1 MSIGDTPGAR
11 MANIATAMLS
21 RSLPGTDD
29 KWPRLAAILGRQSIE
44 TSLERLWAVEQHPA
58 LGRASMRAQLLCA
71 DVYLGPDLGRRV
83 DYAWNAL
90 STGCHHHAYLLEP
103 TAGELAAHLET
114 ATALDEA
121 VTAITATS
129 TAG

>member
-11 MANIATAMLS
+11 LANIARAMLA

-44 TSLERLWAVEQHPA
+44 TSLDRLWAIERHPG
-58 LGRASMRAQLLCA
+58 LGRASIRAQLLCA
-71 DVYLGPDLGRRV
+71 DVYVGQELGRQV
-83 DYAWNAL
+83 DFAWNAL

-103 TAGELAAHLET
+103 TAAELAAHLET
-114 ATALDEA
+114 AAALDEA
-121 VTAITATS
+121 VTAIS
-129 TAG
+129 AGTNRS